1 MKQKFD
7 VQGMTCAACS
17 ANVEKSVRKVAG
29 VDSVQV
35 NLLAKSM
42 VVEFDAPASI
52 DVIEQA
58 VASAG
63 YSASVEGQTPEKK
76 AEPQSEIK
84 AMRNRFLISLV
95 FMIPLFYICMGHMWG
110 FPLPSFFTGH
120 ENMMT
125 FAFTQFLL
133 TLPVLIVNKKYF
145 VNGFK
150 SLFNRTPNMDS
161 LIAVGSSAAV
171 VYGIISIYKIGYG
184 MGHGDMEMAH
194 SYAMDLYFETSA
206 MILTLINLGKFL
218 EERSKGKMSEAISKL
233 MDLAPK
239 TAIVEI
245 NGELKER
252 AT

>member
-133 TLPVLIVNKKYF
+133 TAK
-145 VNGFK
+145 
-150 SLFNRTPNMDS
+150 
-161 LIAVGSSAAV
+161 
-171 VYGIISIYKIGYG
+171 
-184 MGHGDMEMAH
+184 
-194 SYAMDLYFETSA
+194 
-206 MILTLINLGKFL
+206 
-218 EERSKGKMSEAISKL
+218 
-233 MDLAPK
+233 
-239 TAIVEI
+239 
-245 NGELKER
+245 
-252 AT
+252 